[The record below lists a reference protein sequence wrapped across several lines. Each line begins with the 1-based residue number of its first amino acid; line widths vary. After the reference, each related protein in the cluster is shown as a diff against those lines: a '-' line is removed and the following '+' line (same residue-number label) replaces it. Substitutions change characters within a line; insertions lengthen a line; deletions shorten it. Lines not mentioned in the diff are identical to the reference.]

1 MINPRNFQL
10 ALLLFASTTSI
21 VLGFTNSRIHRMA
34 AKTVGNVGGLPK
46 LKVYALKFGI
56 HVETAGHYGNST
68 A

>member
-1 MINPRNFQL
+1 
-10 ALLLFASTTSI
+10 
-21 VLGFTNSRIHRMA
+21 MA

>member
-1 MINPRNFQL
+1 
-10 ALLLFASTTSI
+10 
-21 VLGFTNSRIHRMA
+21 MA

-56 HVETAGHYGNST
+56 HVETAPAIMEIPQLESQGRSWGGGLYCCCWYGSLT